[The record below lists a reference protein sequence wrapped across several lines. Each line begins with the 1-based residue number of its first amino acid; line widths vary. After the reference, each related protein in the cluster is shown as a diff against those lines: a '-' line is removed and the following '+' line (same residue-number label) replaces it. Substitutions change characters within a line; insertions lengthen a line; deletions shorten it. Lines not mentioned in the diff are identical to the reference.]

1 MKIRVLVVDDST
13 FFRKQL
19 TKIIE
24 ADPDLEVAGTAVN
37 GKDGIDKCRS
47 LRPDVITM
55 DVEMPVMTGVEATRA
70 IMAEMPTPILM
81 FSSLTKD
88 GASLTFDALDAGA
101 LDYMTKNFNDVVR
114 GENGAAEELC
124 QKIKNIAH
132 SRALRRPSSRPSAS
146 PAGRPAGSSA
156 SSVNRLAGGASTSVG
171 SGLFSHRAPAP
182 SSGSRLGNIV
192 RHGSTSLNGWSK
204 MDGGHPLTISEIM
217 AEKRRQAEELRASG
231 KSEEESAEDRL
242 RNVKNVL
249 SGAMERS
256 AAENAMKSGLG
267 SRPAAGQA
275 GSAAQNTLSRM
286 RSASRGFS
294 TGSSGIGA
302 RPVRSPLSGGTS
314 VSAKSPDAARGTGL
328 LYPGS
333 LARVTGKLDYSL
345 LFIGASTGGPMAL
358 QKVIPLLPAS
368 FPLPVII
375 VQHMPVGFTEPFA
388 NRLDRSSKIHVKEA
402 EPGDTLAPG
411 NAYIAPGGKQMILER
426 AGGTIRLKIGE
437 SSPDIIFRPCID
449 LTAASVA
456 NVYGG
461 RVLSVILTGMGAD
474 GCKGCSLIRNLGG
487 TVWAQ
492 NEETCVVY
500 GMPQAVMNAG
510 VASTAIPLEYI
521 AEAILTELRG
531 GS

>member
-204 MDGGHPLTISEIM
+204 MNGGHPLTISEIM

-286 RSASRGFS
+286 RSAS
-294 TGSSGIGA
+294 
-302 RPVRSPLSGGTS
+302 
-314 VSAKSPDAARGTGL
+314 RGTGL

-437 SSPDIIFRPCID
+437 SSPDIIYRPCID

>member
-204 MDGGHPLTISEIM
+204 MNGGHPLTISEIM

-286 RSASRGFS
+286 RSASRG
-294 TGSSGIGA
+294 
-302 RPVRSPLSGGTS
+302 
-314 VSAKSPDAARGTGL
+314 
-328 LYPGS
+328 
-333 LARVTGKLDYSL
+333 ARVTGKLDYSL

-388 NRLDRSSKIHVKEA
+388 NRLARSSKIHVKEA

-437 SSPDIIFRPCID
+437 SSPDIIYRPCID

>member
-1 MKIRVLVVDDST
+1 M
-13 FFRKQL
+13 
-19 TKIIE
+19 
-24 ADPDLEVAGTAVN
+24 
-37 GKDGIDKCRS
+37 
-47 LRPDVITM
+47 
-55 DVEMPVMTGVEATRA
+55 
-70 IMAEMPTPILM
+70 
-81 FSSLTKD
+81 
-88 GASLTFDALDAGA
+88 
-101 LDYMTKNFNDVVR
+101 
-114 GENGAAEELC
+114 
-124 QKIKNIAH
+124 
-132 SRALRRPSSRPSAS
+132 
-146 PAGRPAGSSA
+146 
-156 SSVNRLAGGASTSVG
+156 
-171 SGLFSHRAPAP
+171 
-182 SSGSRLGNIV
+182 
-192 RHGSTSLNGWSK
+192 
-204 MDGGHPLTISEIM
+204 
-217 AEKRRQAEELRASG
+217 
-231 KSEEESAEDRL
+231 
-242 RNVKNVL
+242 
-249 SGAMERS
+249 
-256 AAENAMKSGLG
+256 
-267 SRPAAGQA
+267 
-275 GSAAQNTLSRM
+275 
-286 RSASRGFS
+286 
-294 TGSSGIGA
+294 
-302 RPVRSPLSGGTS
+302 RSPLSGGTS

-333 LARVTGKLDYSL
+333 LARVTGKLDYGL

>member
-24 ADPDLEVAGTAVN
+24 ADPDLEVAGTAIN
-37 GKDGIDKCRS
+37 GKDGIDKCRA

-55 DVEMPVMTGVEATRA
+55 DVEMPVMTGVDATRA

-88 GASLTFDALDAGA
+88 GATLTFDALDAGA

-132 SRALRRPSSRPSAS
+132 SRVLRRSSRAPAAPS
-146 PAGRPAGSSA
+146 GRSAAGSAA
-156 SSVNRLAGGASTSVG
+156 SSVNRLAGGTSTSVG

-182 SSGSRLGNIV
+182 SSGARLGNIV

-204 MDGGHPLTISEIM
+204 MNGGHPLTISEIM
-217 AEKRRQAEELRASG
+217 AEKRRQAEELKSSG
-231 KSEEESAEDRL
+231 QSEEESAEDRL
-242 RNVKNVL
+242 RNIKNVL

-275 GSAAQNTLSRM
+275 GSAGQNTLSRM
-286 RSASRGFS
+286 RSASRGFTS
-294 TGSSGIGA
+294 GGPGIGA

-314 VSAKSPDAARGTGL
+314 TSARDPETARGAGL

-333 LARVTGKLDYSL
+333 LARCTGKRDYSL

-358 QKVIPLLPAS
+358 QKVIPFLPAS

-375 VQHMPVGFTEPFA
+375 VQHMPVGFTAPFA
-388 NRLDRSSKIHVKEA
+388 TRLDRASKIHVKEA
-402 EPGDTLAPG
+402 EHGDTLTPG

-426 AGGTIRLKIGE
+426 IGGQARLKIGE

-461 RVLSVILTGMGAD
+461 RVLSVILTGMGSD

-500 GMPQAVMNAG
+500 G
-510 VASTAIPLEYI
+510 I

>member
-24 ADPDLEVAGTAVN
+24 ADPDLEVAGTAIN
-37 GKDGIDKCRS
+37 GKDGIDKCRA

-55 DVEMPVMTGVEATRA
+55 DVEMPVMTGVDATRA

-88 GASLTFDALDAGA
+88 GATLTFDALDAGA

-132 SRALRRPSSRPSAS
+132 SRVLRRSSRAPAAPS
-146 PAGRPAGSSA
+146 GRSAAGSAA
-156 SSVNRLAGGASTSVG
+156 SSVNRLAGGTSTSVG
-171 SGLFSHRAPAP
+171 SGLFSNRAPAP

-204 MDGGHPLTISEIM
+204 MNGGHPLTISEIM
-217 AEKRRQAEELRASG
+217 AEKRRQAEELKSSG
-231 KSEEESAEDRL
+231 QSEEESAEDRL
-242 RNVKNVL
+242 RNIKNVL

-275 GSAAQNTLSRM
+275 GSAGQNTLSRM
-286 RSASRGFS
+286 RSASRGFTS
-294 TGSSGIGA
+294 GGPGIGA

-314 VSAKSPDAARGTGL
+314 TSARDPETARGAGL

-333 LARVTGKLDYSL
+333 LARCTGKRDYSL

-358 QKVIPLLPAS
+358 QKVIPFLPAS

-375 VQHMPVGFTEPFA
+375 VQHMPVGFTAPFA
-388 NRLDRSSKIHVKEA
+388 TRLDRASKIHVKEA
-402 EPGDTLAPG
+402 EHGDTLTPG

-426 AGGTIRLKIGE
+426 IGGQARLKIGE

-449 LTAASVA
+449 LTAA
-456 NVYGG
+456 
-461 RVLSVILTGMGAD
+461 
-474 GCKGCSLIRNLGG
+474 
-487 TVWAQ
+487 
-492 NEETCVVY
+492 
-500 GMPQAVMNAG
+500 
-510 VASTAIPLEYI
+510 
-521 AEAILTELRG
+521 
-531 GS
+531 